1 MSVSKRPSHGRPP
14 HFQENILIALVVM
27 VILVMMM
34 SIIQVSGLL

>member
-1 MSVSKRPSHGRPP
+1 MSVSKRPSHGRAP

>member
-27 VILVMMM
+27 MILVMMV
-34 SIIQVSGLL
+34 SILRVTGLL

>member
-27 VILVMMM
+27 IILVMMV
-34 SIIQVSGLL
+34 SIFRVTGLL